1 MSVTKVVSTT
11 VLLCASGALALLQQ
25 PAPPHPPPQAKAPA
39 PPASQ
44 QGPAPDDARGRIRV
58 RTELVVVPVTVKDA
72 GGNPVLDLARTDFRI
87 LEDGLEQEIEVFSS
101 DPFPLSAVLLID
113 NSLQQKAAEQVQKS
127 MTAVA
132 GGMSA
137 ADEAAIML
145 FDEQTAQPSEWFT
158 DSDKLY
164 DQLKR
169 TELDGQ
175 FSVRAGGPMTSG
187 PRINSQPQAGGVPP
201 SPARSGRNS
210 KRLDDAVFAAAMHL
224 RNAPRD
230 RRKIVFLISDGANSK
245 GNKVSFDEAVRALLS
260 ADISVYAI
268 GVGDAHLSRGIN
280 ALSRY
285 AHSTGGDVFYAGSR
299 GGLEGL
305 YARVTEQA
313 RNQYTLAYAPRRS
326 GAARDFHDIEVR
338 VRRRS
343 VTVLARQGYF
353 SPSL

>member
-1 MSVTKVVSTT
+1 MPASKVATASTLT
-11 VLLCASGALALLQQ
+11 LLSAVLLAAQQ
-25 PAPPHPPPQAKAPA
+25 PAPPHPPAGSKTPG
-39 PPASQ
+39 ASRAQ
-44 QGPAPDDARGRIRV
+44 QPWPDDARGRIRV
-58 RTELVVVPVTVKDA
+58 RTELVVVPVTVKDSS
-72 GGNPVLDLARTDFRI
+72 GNAVLDLARTDFRI
-87 LEDGLEQEIEVFSS
+87 LEDGVEQEIEVFSS

-113 NSLQQKAAEQVQKS
+113 NSLEQKAAEQVQKT

-132 GGMSA
+132 GGLSA

-145 FDEQTAQPSEWFT
+145 FDEQTAAPSEWFNDT
-158 DSDKLY
+158 DKLY

-187 PRINSQPQAGGVPP
+187 PRINAQPQAGGVPP
-201 SPARSGRNS
+201 SPARSGRSS

-224 RNAPRD
+224 RQAPRD
-230 RRKIVFLISDGANSK
+230 HRKIVFLISDGANSK
-245 GNKVSFDEAVRALLS
+245 GNKVTFDDAVRALLS

-280 ALSRY
+280 ALARY
-285 AHSTGGDVFYAGSR
+285 AHSTGGDVFYAGRR
-299 GGLEGL
+299 GSLEGL

-313 RNQYTLAYAPRRS
+313 RNQYTLAYAPNRGGPS
-326 GAARDFHDIEVR
+326 RDFHDIEVR

-343 VTVLARQGYF
+343 VTVLARQGYY
-353 SPSL
+353 SPTL